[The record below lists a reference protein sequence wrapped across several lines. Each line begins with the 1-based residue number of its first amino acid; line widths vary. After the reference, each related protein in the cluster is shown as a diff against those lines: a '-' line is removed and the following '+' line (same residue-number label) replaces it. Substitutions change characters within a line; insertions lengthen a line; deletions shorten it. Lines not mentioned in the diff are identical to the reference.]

1 MARMSKLRNACEVCR
16 KESHGARSDRWQN
29 GIAMDITELWD
40 GSTVKVKCHVVSAHT
55 MKERRGVDRGIAPLI
70 LNLSTR

>member
-1 MARMSKLRNACEVCR
+1 MIKLRNAYEVCR

-29 GIAMDITELWD
+29 GISMHITERWG
-40 GSTVKVKCHVVSAHT
+40 GSTVKVKRHVVSVHT
-55 MKERRGVDRGIAPLI
+55 MKERRGVDRGISPLI